1 MIDVATQVALTVL
14 FGALAGGITNSLAI
28 WMLFH
33 PYEPPR
39 IFGRRF
45 RGLQGAVPKNKARLA
60 SSIGRTVGTR
70 LLAPEDLAG
79 IAAQPTFREAF
90 DERLTRFL
98 RSILERRRGSLAE
111 SLPEPIAAEL
121 HTLLDET
128 AGSLLAR
135 FDAYLASDAFLD
147 EARRWAER
155 LAQDLAN
162 QPIGDILTPEREAAL
177 ATAADRWIAD
187 AVGGAGFEAAI
198 TDYIDGAADR
208 LLKPGRTFQELLPT
222 GLVAAVEKAIA
233 GYLPLAIER
242 LGGLLENPAARERL
256 ERVLHELLDRF
267 MSDLKFHKRLLA
279 SLVITPETVERVLE
293 AVQEEGANKIS
304 EVLQDPAVR
313 DAMARSVNDAVVDF
327 LRRPVDS
334 VIGRP
339 GDPSVEEAKQT
350 VAGWGLALARDPQ
363 TRGFLVEKLQ
373 ATLHAAERRT
383 WGDLFRHVPPER
395 IADAI
400 VAAARSERARG
411 AYRDAASR
419 LVDRI
424 LERPIGRIADHL
436 PPDAPAR
443 IEQAIA
449 EPLWGWLQDQVPD
462 IARRIDIGQQVER
475 KILDFPMA
483 RVEELI
489 RDVTERELILI
500 VRLGYALGAV
510 IGLISATL
518 GLILR

>member
-1 MIDVATQVALTVL
+1 MIDKATQAALTVL
-14 FGALAGGITNSLAI
+14 FGSLAGGITNSLAI

-39 IFGRRF
+39 LFGRRL
-45 RGLQGAVPKNKARLA
+45 RALQGAIPKNKSRLA
-60 SSIGRTVGTR
+60 AAIGRTVGTR
-70 LLAPEDLAG
+70 LVTPEDLAR
-79 IAAQPTFREAF
+79 IATQPAFREAF
-90 DERLTRFL
+90 DARLTGFL
-98 RSILERRRGSLAE
+98 RSTLEHPRGSLAE
-111 SLPEPIAAEL
+111 TLPAAVAHEVR
-121 HTLLDET
+121 TLLDE
-128 AGSLLAR
+128 AARSLLAR
-135 FDAYLASDAFLD
+135 FDAYLASDAFRD

-155 LAQDLAN
+155 LARELAD
-162 QPIGDILTPEREAAL
+162 QPIGELLTPEREAAL
-177 ATAADRWIAD
+177 ANAADRWIAEH
-187 AVGGAGFEAAI
+187 VGGASFEAAV
-198 TDYIDGAADR
+198 TDYIDRATAR
-208 LLKPGRTFQELLPT
+208 LLEPGRTFEDLLPI

-242 LGGLLENPAARERL
+242 LGGLLENPTARERV

-267 MSDLKFHKRLLA
+267 MSDLRFHQRLIA
-279 SLVITPETVERVLE
+279 SLVITPETVNRVLLT
-293 AVQEEGANKIS
+293 VQEEGATKIS
-304 EVLQDPAVR
+304 EVLQDPDVR

-339 GDPSVEEAKQT
+339 GDPSVEEAKRT
-350 VAGWGLALARDPQ
+350 VTGWALALARDPQ

-383 WGDLFRHVPPER
+383 WGDLFRQVPPER

-400 VAAARSERARG
+400 VAAARSERARS
-411 AYRDAASR
+411 AYHDAASR

-443 IEQAIA
+443 IERAIA
-449 EPLWGWLQDQVPD
+449 DPLWDWIQDQVPD
-462 IARRIDIGQQVER
+462 IARRIDIGAQVER

-489 RDVTERELILI
+489 REVTERELILI
-500 VRLGYALGAV
+500 VRIGYALGAV
-510 IGLISATL
+510 IGLVSATIGLLL
-518 GLILR
+518 G